1 MMSMRKKMMT
11 AVLGVGAML
20 LATATTGYAIYNSL
34 PAGTAVTISGTLH
47 FVEGVNGLT
56 IKVKCTSFAAS
67 STVIGPNHLN
77 FVPSPA
83 ITGCTDSL
91 GGTDTITT
99 NSTNGSWFL
108 AAPAPMKLG
117 IPQAGAT
124 FTSTATQLVG
134 CTITWTPAGL
144 VKLIGAYNGV
154 NTEKVTDQPLAVSA
168 VGCSASTMKIWVKA
182 VMAPAPGPV
191 PPWN

>member
-1 MMSMRKKMMT
+1 MMSLRKKVLT

-20 LATATTGYAIYNSL
+20 LATGMTGYASSNSL
-34 PAGTAVTISGTLH
+34 PVGTAVTTSGTLH
-47 FVEGVNGLT
+47 FVEGVDGLT
-56 IKVKCTSFAAS
+56 IKVICTGFAGS
-67 STVIGPNHLN
+67 STVIGPNRLN
-77 FVPSPA
+77 FVPSPT

-99 NSTNGSWFL
+99 NSINGKWFL

-124 FTSTATQLVG
+124 FTSTAAQLAG

-144 VKLIGAYNGV
+144 VKLTGVYNGI
-154 NTEKVTDQPLAVSA
+154 NIDKVTNQPLAVSA
-168 VGCSASTMKIWVKA
+168 VGCSASSMNIWVKA

-191 PPWN
+191 PPW

>member
-1 MMSMRKKMMT
+1 MSLNKKMLLIG
-11 AVLGVGAML
+11 VLSMSAML
-20 LATATTGYAIYNSL
+20 LSTGTAAYAVRNTL
-34 PAGTAVTISGTLH
+34 PAGTAVTVSGTLH
-47 FVEGVNGLT
+47 FDEGINGLT
-56 IKVKCTSFAAS
+56 IKVKCTSFAATA
-67 STVIGPNHLN
+67 TVVGPNHLN

-99 NSTNGSWFL
+99 NSTNGNWFL

-124 FTSTATQLVG
+124 FTSTAVQLAG
-134 CTITWTPAGL
+134 CTTTWTPAGL
-144 VKLIGAYNGV
+144 VKLTGAYNGV
-154 NTEKVTDQPLAVSA
+154 NTEKVTSQPLAVSA

-182 VMAPAPGPV
+182 VMAPNTGPV
-191 PPWN
+191 PPW